1 MLIFFAGEVLDTTGL
16 LNSVKYLWPID
27 KMGGSTDVVLK
38 PELEQI
44 LSGYVSIRKRIL
56 SANILIKIHC
66 IVHIDAF
73 VMI

>member
-1 MLIFFAGEVLDTTGL
+1 
-16 LNSVKYLWPID
+16 
-27 KMGGSTDVVLK
+27 MGGSTDVVLK

-56 SANILIKIHC
+56 SANIILIKIHC

-73 VMI
+73 IMIWQGSLQWSETYLVSCSQSL